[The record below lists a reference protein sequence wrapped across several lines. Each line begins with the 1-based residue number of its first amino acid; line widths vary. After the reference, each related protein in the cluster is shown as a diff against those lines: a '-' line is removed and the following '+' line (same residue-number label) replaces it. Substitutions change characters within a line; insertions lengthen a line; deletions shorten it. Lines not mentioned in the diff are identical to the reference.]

1 MKNNDDETAFP
12 VAIGQTAADMKGM
25 SLRDWFAGL
34 AMQGMCASQPPHESD
49 PDERVAYWAYQ
60 LANEMMEARKTLG

>member
-25 SLRDWFAGL
+25 SLRDWFAGQVIAGL
-34 AMQGMCASQPPHESD
+34 CASEFADMHEAD
-49 PDERVAYWAYQ
+49 LAAMAYRQ
-60 LANEMMEARKTLG
+60 ANELMEARKTLG

>member
-25 SLRDWFAGL
+25 SLRDWFAGQVL
-34 AMQGMCASQPPHESD
+34 VGMYQNSLYDRMTSEK
-49 PDERVAYWAYQ
+49 VAEHCYRQ
-60 LANEMMEARKTLG
+60 ANEMMEARKTLG